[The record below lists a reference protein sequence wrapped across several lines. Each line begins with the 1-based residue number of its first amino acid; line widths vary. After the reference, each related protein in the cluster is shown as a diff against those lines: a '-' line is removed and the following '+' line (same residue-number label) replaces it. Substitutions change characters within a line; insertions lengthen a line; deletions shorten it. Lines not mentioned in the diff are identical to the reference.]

1 MRFLW
6 MLMLFHTCFGS
17 LLTNTS
23 FSTFLLE
30 YTTLTGQTDI
40 IIDSRCARGGLYRGD
55 GMCVRT
61 FSPGC
66 AGGVGLVVDG
76 RCRRRVAPIWNATGP
91 VNPCAEFGY
100 NAYLDLNAT
109 RAAQRQKGLRC
120 IVVTRLQPSPN
131 LMNYGAAQQAGESDA
146 AVLGGG
152 IGGGFIALLALAA
165 VGGSLLRKRQ
175 QPPKQSLAFQQ
186 TNPLHAPKRISV
198 VTRSPI
204 QQLEY
209 TRSDFKPMRARGQK
223 GSK

>member
-1 MRFLW
+1 MRLLW
-6 MLMLFHTCFGS
+6 ILMLFHTCFGS

-30 YTTLTGQTDI
+30 YTTLTGQKDI

-66 AGGVGLVVDG
+66 AGGVGLVVGG
-76 RCRRRVAPIWNATGP
+76 RCRRRTAPTWNTTGP

-100 NAYLDLNAT
+100 DAYLDLNAT

-120 IVVTRLQPSPN
+120 IVGIGLAPSPN
-131 LMNYGAAQQAGESDA
+131 LMNYGAAQQAGASEA

-152 IGGGFIALLALAA
+152 IGGGLIALLALAA

-175 QPPKQSLAFQQ
+175 LPKQSLAFQQ

-198 VTRSPI
+198 VTRIPI

-209 TRSDFKPMRARGQK
+209 ARSDFKPMRARGQR